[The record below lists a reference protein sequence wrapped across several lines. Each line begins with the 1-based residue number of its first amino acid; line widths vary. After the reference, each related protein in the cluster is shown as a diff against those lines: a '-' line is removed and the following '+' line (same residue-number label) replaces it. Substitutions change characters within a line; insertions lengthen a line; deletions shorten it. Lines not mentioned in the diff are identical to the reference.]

1 MSTAT
6 RLERWRGKP
15 AYQALLLAGV
25 ALAVSLVLALA
36 HALTLEP
43 IALRQAEDTRRA
55 LAAVLPETLYDN
67 DPLAESVSVQ
77 GEEGV
82 ATRFYPARRDGAL
95 VGAAFEEVT
104 RQGYGGPMRLLL
116 AVDAQG
122 ELLGVR
128 VLSHSETPGLGDKIE
143 ATRSGWIR
151 SFEGRSLDNTP
162 SRDWAVRK
170 DGGAFDQFT
179 GATITPRAV
188 VAAVRDGLIRF
199 ATLRR
204 DLSQPAP
211 TPETTP

>member
-15 AYQALLLAGV
+15 VYQALLLAGV

-55 LAAVLPETLYDN
+55 LAAVLPEDLYEN
-67 DPLAESVSVQ
+67 DPLAEQTTV
-77 GEEGV
+77 GAGPG
-82 ATRFYPARRDGAL
+82 AAIRFYPARRDGAL
-95 VGAAFEEVT
+95 VGAAFEQVT
-104 RQGYGGPMRLLL
+104 EQGYGGPMRLLL
-116 AVDAQG
+116 AVDAEG

-143 ATRSGWIR
+143 AARSDWIL

-162 SRDWAVRK
+162 AGDWAVRK

-188 VAAVRDGLIRF
+188 VTAVREGLLRF
-199 ATLRR
+199 ATHRPELAR
-204 DLSQPAP
+204 QAP
-211 TPETTP
+211 PPETNP